1 MNKSTI
7 VCIDDEQL
15 VLVSLR
21 DQLTRLL
28 GNSYDVELAESG
40 EEALDLLADLTQA
53 QIEVPLVLCDQI
65 MPGMSGDELLIQI
78 HARYPQTLKILLT
91 GQTRLETLVHLVN
104 AASLYRYVSKPWD
117 ETDLSLTV
125 REAIRSYNQAKRL
138 HEQHAALQQSEQRLR
153 QFLEAVPVAVG
164 VHDREGQ
171 ICYTNQRAR
180 ELLNFVQPQSLDR
193 IGLGDATVDDSAV
206 GDSAVGDSVKDQLVK
221 DQLVEDQAAVNQF
234 VQNQFVQN
242 QTAIERTTG
251 HPLHDLAYLAGTDQ
265 LYPAEKLPML
275 LALQGKSSKIDD
287 VELAYQSQRIPLEIF
302 GTPIRDAE
310 GEVAYA
316 VVAFQ
321 DITERKQ
328 AEEKLRYGAFHD
340 ALTGLPNRSAFMT
353 ALETAIDLAKQQT
366 NYCFAVFL
374 LDLDSFKLINDS
386 LGHEQG
392 DYLLKAV
399 ARRLRTCLGEDAVLA
414 RFGGDEF
421 TILLKNIQTLEDATG
436 VADRILEAM
445 AQTFNLDGY
454 EIFLNTS
461 IGIVLSN
468 PGVGQSEDF
477 LRNADIAMY
486 RAKAEGK
493 SRYSVFDAVMHS
505 QVLQRLHLET
515 DLRLAIERQEL
526 QLYYQPILAA
536 KTGIIVGFEALV
548 RWFHPVQGF
557 ISPTQFIPI
566 AEETGLIIPLGRWI
580 LSEACRQMQRWQT
593 EFSHSNLRYMS
604 VNLSGRELLQPD
616 IIDSITQILAE
627 TGLQPT
633 HLKLEV
639 TESSLITNTEVAG
652 NRLKHLS
659 QTGIQLSLDDF
670 GTGYSSLSYLHRF
683 PVNHLKVD
691 RSFVKDLCEN
701 QESLK
706 ITESIVVLAHSLNMQ
721 VIAEGVENQTQLD
734 QLKRLGCEYVQGFLF
749 SPAIPAA
756 AVAQLLQTGMPL
768 AS

>member
-28 GNSYDVELAESG
+28 GNSYSVELAESG
-40 EEALDLLADLTQA
+40 EEALELLADLAQA

-65 MPGMSGDELLIQI
+65 MPGMGGDELLIKI
-78 HARYPQTLKILLT
+78 HGLYPQTLKILLT
-91 GQTRLETLVHLVN
+91 GQTRLETLVQLVN
-104 AASLYRYVSKPWD
+104 EASLYRYVSKPWD
-117 ETDLSLTV
+117 ETDLALTV
-125 REAIRSYNQAKRL
+125 REAIRSYTQAKRL
-138 HEQHAALQQSEQRLR
+138 REQHTALQCSEQRLR

-180 ELLNFVQPQSLDR
+180 ELLSFGPAQDFNSPISRDSDPSKFQNPTCEDQPGDR
-193 IGLGDATVDDSAV
+193 FGDQLADQLADQVRDQLADQLGDYSGSYA
-206 GDSAVGDSVKDQLVK
+206 
-221 DQLVEDQAAVNQF
+221 
-234 VQNQFVQN
+234 
-242 QTAIERTTG
+242 
-251 HPLHDLAYLAGTDQ
+251 LHNLTYLAGTDQ
-265 LYPAEKLPML
+265 PYPAEKLPIL
-275 LALQGKSSKIDD
+275 LALQGQSSTIDD
-287 VELAYQSQRIPLEIF
+287 VELAYQSQRIPLEIS

-321 DITERKQ
+321 DISERKQ

-340 ALTGLPNRSAFMT
+340 ALTGLPNRSAFMV
-353 ALETAIDLAKQQT
+353 ALETAIALANQQPH
-366 NYCFAVFL
+366 YCFAVFL

-392 DYLLKAV
+392 DHLLKVV
-399 ARRLRTCLGEDAVLA
+399 AQRLRACLDENAVLA

-421 TILLKNIQTLEDATG
+421 TILLKDIQALEDATA

-461 IGIVLSN
+461 IGIVLN
-468 PGVGQSEDF
+468 DPGVGQSEDF

-493 SRYSVFDAVMHS
+493 SRYSVFDAVMHA
-505 QVLQRLHLET
+505 QILQRLHLET

-526 QLYYQPILAA
+526 QLYYQPILAT
-536 KTGIIVGFEALV
+536 KTGSIVGFEALV

-557 ISPTQFIPI
+557 ISPAQFIPI

-593 EFSHSNLRYMS
+593 EFAHSSLRYMS

-616 IIDSITQILAE
+616 IIDCISQILTE
-627 TGLQPT
+627 TGLKPT

-659 QTGIQLSLDDF
+659 KTGIQLSLDDF

-721 VIAEGVENQTQLD
+721 VIAEGVENQAQLN
-734 QLKRLGCEYVQGFLF
+734 QLKSLGCEYVQGFLF

-756 AVAQLLQTGMPL
+756 AAAQLLQTGMPL

>member
-28 GNSYDVELAESG
+28 GSSYSVELAESG
-40 EEALDLLADLTQA
+40 AEALDLLADLTQA
-53 QIEVPLVLCDQI
+53 DIEVPLVLCDQI
-65 MPGMSGDELLIQI
+65 MPGMGGDELLIKI
-78 HARYPQTLKILLT
+78 HSLYPQTLKILLT
-91 GQTRLETLVHLVN
+91 GQTRLETLVQLVN
-104 AASLYRYVSKPWD
+104 EASLYRYVSKPWD
-117 ETDLSLTV
+117 ETDLCLTV
-125 REAIRSYNQAKRL
+125 REAIRSYSQAKRL
-138 HEQHAALQQSEQRLR
+138 REQHAALQCSEQRLR

-180 ELLNFVQPQSLDR
+180 ELLNFGPTQDCGNP
-193 IGLGDATVDDSAV
+193 
-206 GDSAVGDSVKDQLVK
+206 
-221 DQLVEDQAAVNQF
+221 AVNSAAKNSASDCSSKSPCQE
-234 VQNQFVQN
+234 QACREQSEQ
-242 QTAIERTTG
+242 QAG
-251 HPLHDLAYLAGTDQ
+251 DYALHNLAYLAGTDQ
-265 LYPAEKLPML
+265 PYPAENLPIL
-275 LALQGKSSKIDD
+275 LALEGKSSTIDD
-287 VELAYQSQRIPLEIF
+287 VELACQSRRIPLEIS
-302 GTPIRDAE
+302 GTPIRDVA

-328 AEEKLRYGAFHD
+328 AEEKLRYAAFHD
-340 ALTGLPNRSAFMT
+340 ALTGLPNRAAFMT
-353 ALETAIDLAKQQT
+353 ALETAIALARQQPY
-366 NYCFAVFL
+366 YCFAVFL

-392 DYLLKAV
+392 DHLLKVV
-399 ARRLRTCLGEDAVLA
+399 AQRLRTCLDDKAVLA

-421 TILLKNIQTLEDATG
+421 TILLKDIQSLQDATR

-493 SRYSVFDAVMHS
+493 SRYSVFDTVMHS

-526 QLYYQPILAA
+526 QLYYQPILAT
-536 KTGIIVGFEALV
+536 KTGSIVGFEALV
-548 RWFHPVQGF
+548 RWFHPLQGF
-557 ISPTQFIPI
+557 ISPAQFIPI

-580 LSEACRQMQRWQT
+580 LTEACRQMQRWQI
-593 EFSHSNLRYMS
+593 EFPHGSLRYMS

-616 IIDSITQILAE
+616 IIDCISQILAE
-627 TGLQPT
+627 TGLKPT

-659 QTGIQLSLDDF
+659 KTGIQLSLDDF

-721 VIAEGVENQTQLD
+721 VIAEGVENQAQLH
-734 QLKRLGCEYVQGFLF
+734 QLKSLGCEYVQGFLF

-756 AVAQLLQTGMPL
+756 DAAQLLQAGIPL